1 MKNLKPF
8 EEIMMGKSWRRLE
21 AQSEQSQQEFWHR
34 QRANWSR
41 LVPELTFVLLRC
53 GANRKRVFT
62 NEIASEAV
70 VTYQGDFGYEKC
82 PDQALVL
89 LTLLEAKKREWGY
102 AAGNWFRGWRLTKK
116 GLAFAKDVERR
127 KLQKKK

>member
-1 MKNLKPF
+1 MRKRRSYA
-8 EEIMMGKSWRRLE
+8 EIVMSKSPRQLDAE
-21 AQSEQSQQEFWHR
+21 ADQTQQEFWHR

-53 GANRKRVFT
+53 GANRRRIFT
-62 NEIASEAV
+62 NEIASESV
-70 VTYQGDFGYEKC
+70 VTYPGDFGFEKC

-89 LTLLEAKKREWGY
+89 LTLLEAKRREWGY

-127 KLQKKK
+127 RAARKR

>member
-1 MKNLKPF
+1 MRKRTSYA
-8 EEIMMGKSWRRLE
+8 EIVMSKSGRQIDAE
-21 AQSEQSQQEFWHR
+21 VEQSQQECWHR
-34 QRANWSR
+34 QRASWSR

-53 GANRKRVFT
+53 GANRKRIFT

-70 VTYQGDFGYEKC
+70 ITYPGDFGLGKY

-89 LTLLEAKKREWGY
+89 LTLLEAKRREWGY

-127 KLQKKK
+127 RAARKR

>member
-1 MKNLKPF
+1 MSKLRSF
-8 EEIMMGKSWRRLE
+8 EEIIMGKSSRQLE
-21 AQSEQSQQEFWHR
+21 ARIEQSQQEFQHR

-41 LVPELTFVLLRC
+41 LVPELAFVLLRC
-53 GANRKRVFT
+53 GADRKRVFT

-89 LTLLEAKKREWGY
+89 LTLLEAKNREWGY
-102 AAGNWFRGWRLTKK
+102 VAWSWFRGWKLTKK
-116 GLAFAKDVERR
+116 GLGFAKDVERR
-127 KLQKKK
+127 RAAKKR

>member
-1 MKNLKPF
+1 MRKLRSF
-8 EEIMMGKSWRRLE
+8 EEVMMGKSWRRFDT
-21 AQSEQSQQEFWHR
+21 QTEQAQQELWHK

-53 GANRKRVFT
+53 GANRKRAFT
-62 NEIASEAV
+62 NEISSEAV
-70 VTYQGDFGYEKC
+70 VTYPADFGFEKC

-89 LTLLEAKKREWGY
+89 LTLMEAKRREWGY
-102 AAGNWFRGWRLTKK
+102 VAGNWFRGWRLTKK

-127 KLQKKK
+127 RAARKH